1 TDAVM
6 PQLIQELVNAH
17 LISADD
23 AADKKK
29 WLSEVI
35 KVAGVDG
42 ISYTRQIVELVRKP
56 FFELGDITDEMVE
69 YLTSEDGRKVA
80 AAWESTYE
88 SLPTDATPADYMS
101 TIRAIQN
108 DLEIKGRNLW
118 NPIRIMTTH
127 EVQGPNLPEMLTLL
141 DKNTVLKT
149 MRDVKEKYLA

>member
-1 TDAVM
+1 
-6 PQLIQELVNAH
+6 
-17 LISADD
+17 
-23 AADKKK
+23 
-29 WLSEVI
+29 
-35 KVAGVDG
+35 
-42 ISYTRQIVELVRKP
+42 
-56 FFELGDITDEMVE
+56 
-69 YLTSEDGRKVA
+69 
-80 AAWESTYE
+80 
-88 SLPTDATPADYMS
+88 MS